1 MSFESIHNYYEQ
13 LVLARINELRNKELK
28 DTETDLL
35 CDIACVALNQL
46 PSRYVR
52 HNVDMIFYMPAQERT
67 KIDHEVASAVEKA
80 IEYVMQHNAD
90 H

>member
-13 LVLARINELRNKELK
+13 LVLARINELRNSELK
-28 DTETDLL
+28 KVDEDLL

-52 HNVDMIFYMPAQERT
+52 HNVDMIFYMPAQERD
-67 KIDHEVASAVEKA
+67 KINHEVITAVEKA
-80 IEYVMQHNAD
+80 MEYVKQHTTE